1 MSKEFEYEV
10 NRLAYTRGYME
21 MVIKAAEQN
30 RGDFQENM
38 KQAMVDLDHL
48 DSSLSYINILTN
60 SKFLEMASSE
70 LEALK
75 KLKNKPY
82 FARINFKSEG
92 QKSEEIF
99 YIGKTSLYERD
110 TQEPIIVD
118 WRSPVANVYYDGRL
132 GKVEYESNEGS
143 VAGYL
148 SLKRQYKIDEGKLID
163 YQDVD
168 LTTTDE
174 LLQESLSG
182 KADTRLTEI
191 VSTIQAEQNNVI
203 RADLHRPIIVQGAA
217 GSGKTTIALHRLSYF
232 IYHHATRF
240 KPEQLLII
248 APNNMFIGYIADV
261 LPELGVNKI
270 RQATYINYMKQ
281 CVGKKLKVVKPEQ
294 KLIHILNQE
303 IENEKMVKWLSR
315 FKGSLTYKKLLDR
328 YLKDIRDELCPTED
342 FMLEKYRLISGK
354 KLRKLFIKDY
364 QYLPF
369 YKRLDKIKEI
379 IKTDLRRKKKQIVD
393 SLEKRFEAA
402 LDQALYNIKD
412 EQKRKE
418 RVVYVL
424 DTKEERLNTIQN
436 ESKTAVKRYMNKLPK
451 VALLDYYKNLFFKD
465 EKFRMYAE
473 GLINKEQAE
482 FFLTYN
488 QKLLKQNQVEIED
501 LAGLFYM
508 QHKIFG
514 IEKEL
519 KAKNIVIDEAQDYSN
534 FQLYALKVGL
544 DTDMFTIVGDLA
556 QGIHSYRG
564 LRNWETLKN
573 VIFPRANFMT
583 LQKSYRTTIDIMEVA
598 NDVLGLMNEDLP
610 KVEPVVRRGNQPV
623 VYLYEH
629 RKVLQDRIQA
639 TLIKIENDGYQSI
652 AIIGKTEKECKAL
665 YKLLHKKVE
674 RPIQLLKENEAIKK
688 GHLVIVPSYLSKGLE
703 FDAVLIVSLVEN
715 YRLEEIDIKLLY
727 VAMTRPMH
735 QLYLFA
741 RDKKDVLMNEVD
753 CQKWTCVSGEV

>member
-1 MSKEFEYEV
+1 MSKEFEYEE

-30 RGDFQENM
+30 KGAFQENV
-38 KQAMVDLDHL
+38 KQSMVDLDHL

-70 LEALK
+70 LEALR
-75 KLKNKPY
+75 KLKNNPY

-92 QKSEEIF
+92 QSSEEIF

-143 VAGYL
+143 VEGYL
-148 SLKRQYKIDEGKLID
+148 SLKRQYKIVEGKLID

-203 RADLHRPIIVQGAA
+203 RADLNRPIIVQGAA

-232 IYHHATRF
+232 IYHHAARF

-248 APNNMFIGYIADV
+248 APNNMFIGYIAEV

-270 RQATYINYMKQ
+270 RQATYIDYMKQ

-294 KLIHILNQE
+294 KLIHILNQD

-315 FKGSLTYKKLLDR
+315 FKGSLKYKTLLDR
-328 YLKDIRDELCPTED
+328 YLKDIRDELSPTED
-342 FMLEKYRLISGK
+342 FVLERYRLTSGK
-354 KLRKLFIKDY
+354 KLRKLFLKDY
-364 QYLPF
+364 HYLPY

-379 IKTDLRRKKKQIVD
+379 LKTDVRRKKKQIID

-424 DTKEERLNTIQN
+424 DSREERLSSIQN
-436 ESKTAVKRYMNKLPK
+436 ESKSAVKRYMNKLPK
-451 VALLDYYKNLFFKD
+451 ETLLDYYKKLIFNE
-465 EKFRMYAE
+465 EKFIIYAKD
-473 GLINKEQAE
+473 LLNMEQAE
-482 FFLTYN
+482 FFLSYN
-488 QKLLKQNQVEIED
+488 QNLLQKNQVEIED

-514 IEKEL
+514 IEKDL

-534 FQLYALKVGL
+534 FQLYVLKVGL
-544 DTDMFTIVGDLA
+544 ETDMFTIVGDLA

-564 LRNWETLKN
+564 LRNWETLRK

-598 NDVLGLMNEDLP
+598 NDVLGLMNENLP
-610 KVEPVVRRGNQPV
+610 KVEPVVRRGNKPL
-623 VYLYEH
+623 VYLYES
-629 RKVLQDRIQA
+629 RNELQERIQA
-639 TLIKIENDGYQSI
+639 TLWTIENDGYHSI
-652 AIIGKTEKECKAL
+652 AIIGKTDKECKEL
-665 YKLLHKKVE
+665 YKLLHKKIE
-674 RPIQLLKENEAIKK
+674 RPIQLLQENEAIKK
-688 GHLVIVPSYLSKGLE
+688 DCLVIVPSYLSKGLE
-703 FDAVLIVSLVEN
+703 FDAVLIVSLGEI
-715 YRLEEIDIKLLY
+715 YRSEEIDIKLLY

-741 RDKKDVLMNEVD
+741 REKEDVLLHKVD
-753 CQKWTCVSGEV
+753 RTKWTCLTGEV